1 MYFFYIYLF
10 FIFSPE
16 SAERTSFGV
25 QEGDIILVGTDG
37 LFDNMH
43 EEMILQQLA
52 KLKVRH
58 LFSRTS
64 NTKTTGHSIFDKH
77 NRERVD
83 KKNLTPN
90 SSVCLL
96 IFTYVQK
103 TILANDPYMLTSNLY
118 LVTLEGKC
126 TIRMS

>member
-1 MYFFYIYLF
+1 MYFSTFHF
-10 FIFSPE
+10 VVVFSPE

-52 KLKVRH
+52 KLKVRN

-64 NTKTTGHSIFDKH
+64 YIKTTGHSIFDKH
-77 NRERVD
+77 NRERD
-83 KKNLTPN
+83 YKKNLLPQIH
-90 SSVCLL
+90 L
-96 IFTYVQK
+96 YVF
-103 TILANDPYMLTSNLY
+103 LY
-118 LVTLEGKC
+118 
-126 TIRMS
+126 